1 MSVINS
7 KCKKCG
13 EGCSGRKQF
22 CSDHCKYWYHQ
33 IKKDNERGLAPARKR
48 NASFFFMVVG
58 SEWARQRGQGRR
70 CGGMIRGAM
79 AARVNVT
86 IEIVAECTP
95 ENIRRHFAG
104 IPGYEPKYMRLGD
117 ETRVKRSEVFDCF
130 GVEL

>member
-1 MSVINS
+1 MSEINF

-22 CSDHCKYWYHQ
+22 CSDYCKYWYRQ
-33 IKKDNERGLAPARKR
+33 IKKDNKRGLAPARKR
-48 NASFFFMVVG
+48 NASFFFMVIG
-58 SEWARQRGQGRR
+58 SEWAGRRGQGRR

-86 IEIVAECTP
+86 IEKVVECTE

-104 IPGYEPKYMRLGD
+104 IPGYEPTYMALGD
-117 ETRVKRSEVFDCF
+117 GTLVKRAEVFEQF